1 MAAAMLTIP
10 DCVDEIG
17 LAVQL
22 HRQVKK
28 VPLGSWQRG
37 KVLVGAKE
45 QGGEPSWRCS
55 CRFPRRGLRFVVKVQ
70 KLYSLQERMTS
81 LKTL

>member
-1 MAAAMLTIP
+1 MLTIP

-17 LAVQL
+17 LEVQL
-22 HRQVKK
+22 HRQAKK

-45 QGGEPSWRCS
+45 QGGEPSFLLVPQAGTPFC
-55 CRFPRRGLRFVVKVQ
+55 G
-70 KLYSLQERMTS
+70 
-81 LKTL
+81 

>member
-17 LAVQL
+17 LEVQL
-22 HRQVKK
+22 HRQAKK
-28 VPLGSWQRG
+28 VPLESWQRG

-55 CRFPRRGLRFVVKVQ
+55 CWFPRRVLRFVFKAQ
-70 KLYSLQERMTS
+70 KLYSLQEKMTL
-81 LKTL
+81 LKML